1 MARKFKELRDKMS
14 PEQRERAAARTL
26 ELIEHMDLTELR
38 SLREVTQD
46 DLAKR
51 LGVAQSNVSR
61 AERRDDMRVSTLR
74 DVVEALGGELDLLA
88 RFPDGVVR
96 IRL

>member
-1 MARKFKELRDKMS
+1 MARKFKELRDAMS
-14 PEQRERAAARTL
+14 PEHRERAAARAL
-26 ELIEHMDLTELR
+26 ELMECMDLTELR
-38 SLREVTQD
+38 SIREVTQE
-46 DLAKR
+46 DLAGR

-61 AERRDDMRVSTLR
+61 AERREDMRVSTLR